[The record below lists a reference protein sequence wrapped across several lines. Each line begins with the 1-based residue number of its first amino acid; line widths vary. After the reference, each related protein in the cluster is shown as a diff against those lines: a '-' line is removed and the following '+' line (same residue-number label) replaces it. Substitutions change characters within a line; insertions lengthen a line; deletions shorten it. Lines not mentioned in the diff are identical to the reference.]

1 MESYAGMVGETL
13 DDLAP
18 EERHRIYK
26 LLRLGV
32 RFRPDWPLEI
42 TGVFTRVAEEAETG
56 SSHSKFSPLSV

>member
-1 MESYAGMVGETL
+1 M
-13 DDLAP
+13 LAP

-42 TGVFTRVAEEAETG
+42 TGVFAQVAEKKEIC
-56 SSHSKFSPLSV
+56 SSDSKLSPLGV

>member
-1 MESYAGMVGETL
+1 MISETL
-13 DDLAP
+13 EDLAP

-42 TGVFTRVAEEAETG
+42 TGVFAQAAEEAEAG
-56 SSHSKFSPLSV
+56 SSDRKLSPLSV

>member
-1 MESYAGMVGETL
+1 MESYAGMIGGALE
-13 DDLAP
+13 DFEP

-42 TGVFTRVAEEAETG
+42 TGVFTQVEGTAEKG
-56 SSHSKFSPLSV
+56 SSDSKLSLLSV